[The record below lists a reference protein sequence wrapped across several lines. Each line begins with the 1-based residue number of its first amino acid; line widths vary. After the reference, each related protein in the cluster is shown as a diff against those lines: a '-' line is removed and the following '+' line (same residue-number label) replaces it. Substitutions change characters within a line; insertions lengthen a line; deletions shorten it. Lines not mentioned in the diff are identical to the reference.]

1 MSFRVTPTPTF
12 RDALAGADRPQMGM
26 WVCSGSALVAEIC
39 AGSGLDWL
47 LIDTE
52 HSPNGLESTLSQLQT
67 IAGYPII
74 PLVRPPVGDRVI
86 IKQLLDL
93 GAQNLL
99 IPMVDTAEHA
109 REMVAAVRYP
119 PLGVRGVGSALAR
132 AARWNRI
139 DDYLANADATIS
151 LFVQIETAL
160 AVENVASIAAVDG
173 VDGVFIGPS
182 DLAASMGLLGQQDHP
197 DVVAAVE
204 HCIRTI
210 VALGKPAGV
219 NAFVPATA
227 ERYLAAGANFVLVG
241 ADVAILARASEGLA
255 QKYILDRAES
265 ASLAESAPRA
275 ESATAPA
282 SASAQPPRASY

>member
-1 MSFRVTPTPTF
+1 MSFRVTASPTF
-12 RDALAGADRPQMGM
+12 RDALAASDRPQMGM

-52 HSPNGLESTLSQLQT
+52 HSPNGLESTLSQLQ
-67 IAGYPII
+67 AVAAYPIV
-74 PLVRPPVGDRVI
+74 PLVRVPVGDRVI
-86 IKQLLDL
+86 VKQLLDL

-99 IPMVDTAEHA
+99 IPMVDDAEHA
-109 REMVAAVRYP
+109 REMVASVRYP
-119 PLGVRGVGSALAR
+119 PHGVRGVGSALAR

-139 DDYLANADATIS
+139 DDYLANADSTIS

-173 VDGVFIGPS
+173 VDGLFIGPS

-210 VALGKPAGV
+210 VALGKPVGV
-219 NAFVPATA
+219 NAFAPATA
-227 ERYLAAGANFVLVG
+227 EHYLAAGANFVLVG
-241 ADVAILARASEGLA
+241 ADVAILARSSEALA
-255 QKYILDRAES
+255 QTYIHDRAGTAPS
-265 ASLAESAPRA
+265 AASAPDRA
-275 ESATAPA
+275 
-282 SASAQPPRASY
+282 PRASY